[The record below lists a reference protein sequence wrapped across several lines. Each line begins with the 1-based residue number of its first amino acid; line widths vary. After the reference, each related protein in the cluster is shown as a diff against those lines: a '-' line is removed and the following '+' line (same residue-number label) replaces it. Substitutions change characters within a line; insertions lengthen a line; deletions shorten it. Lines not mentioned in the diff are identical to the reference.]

1 MLCDACKHPLLPPDA
16 LPTPAQADA
25 LRQFLSSGALPLD
38 PAHYQSQIAT
48 SVAGLA
54 RYDAEIGRVQETLG
68 RLIADRLKLQEYADG
83 LRAAMSPVRALPAE
97 ILGEI
102 FTPFSR
108 SCGSTTCDEELD
120 NLAKVDLLDLS
131 KVCSRWHRVIL
142 GTPRL
147 WSDIVVD
154 LEYWFEDHYWSED
167 PRFLHLLSTA
177 LERGAHHPLTLS
189 FRDDA
194 SRRLEQTVSVLT
206 LVAQYSQRW
215 QQVSFRGRLSL
226 LEHISHIKGK
236 LDILGTLSLE
246 TWEEENLT
254 DLFEIAPRLVSVNLD
269 NIRLCPKLPWD
280 QLHSLAWIDADSGD
294 ISDILGSIRK
304 LSHSEATVELRR
316 FDGFN
321 GHLDLPAVTSTISSF
336 LVELWPVD
344 PGRNA
349 GLAEI
354 FACLTLPHLQKLFV
368 ARVDTSHGTIPW
380 PVNHFGSLSLRSSF
394 SDTLRV
400 LEIPAVEIADD
411 EIPAVEIADDELL
424 RSLMSLGSLDRLV
437 VADQQELEGLPEH
450 VLVTDAL
457 LLRLTYTPD
466 SQLIP
471 NLTHLTCTSLFKFSA
486 NVYLDFVLSR
496 IRRRAPGEEPF
507 QCGLCH
513 FRRTAYE
520 FDPGVHQNLLELV
533 ERRELEFSIGE
544 EGKGC

>member
-16 LPTPAQADA
+16 LPTPARADA

-38 PAHYQSQIAT
+38 TAHYQSQIAT

-108 SCGSTTCDEELD
+108 SQWRSTTCEEELA
-120 NLAKVDLLDLS
+120 NLAKVELLDLS
-131 KVCSRWHRVIL
+131 KVCSRWHRVVL

-154 LEYWFEDHYWSED
+154 LDYWSED
-167 PRFLHLLSTA
+167 AEEFVHLLSTA

-189 FRDDA
+189 FKDDA
-194 SRRLEQTVSVLT
+194 SRTLEQNVSALT

-215 QQVSFRGRLSL
+215 QHISFRGRPSL
-226 LEHISHIKGK
+226 LNHISHIKGK
-236 LDILGTLSLE
+236 LNILGTLSLE

-254 DLFEIAPRLVSVNLD
+254 DLFEIAPKLVSVNLD

-280 QLHSLAWIDADSGD
+280 QLHSLAWIDANSGD

-344 PGRNA
+344 PGQIVRCPRRHLPWHYS
-349 GLAEI
+349 LARKP
-354 FACLTLPHLQKLFV
+354 L
-368 ARVDTSHGTIPW
+368 RVS
-380 PVNHFGSLSLRSSF
+380 FLRSSF
-394 SDTLRV
+394 SDSLRV
-400 LEIPAVEIADD
+400 L

-486 NVYLDFVLSR
+486 NS
-496 IRRRAPGEEPF
+496 AG
-507 QCGLCH
+507 
-513 FRRTAYE
+513 RRTLPVWSPSFSYE
-520 FDPGVHQNLLELV
+520 FDPDVHAKLLELV